1 MLLVTPLSGSE
12 IRSRMIFIM
21 VLLYSGSCP
30 LLEAAQCETSS
41 GIFSQVPI
49 SFPIRN
55 LLDPSSQM
63 SKKQPTCTA
72 EVIGTEATGSLFTEG
87 HG

>member
-1 MLLVTPLSGSE
+1 MEIRHIAIKEKRKRDRLLKIVFMLLVTPLSGSE
-12 IRSRMIFIM
+12 IRSRMIFRMI
-21 VLLYSGSCP
+21 LLNSGSCP

-41 GIFSQVPI
+41 RIFSQVPI

-63 SKKQPTCTA
+63 SKK
-72 EVIGTEATGSLFTEG
+72 
-87 HG
+87 